1 MKWIYCLL
9 FMIFLVSCER
19 NRITQMSFEE
29 DGIEITYV
37 GSANTLNYTISCGNI
52 ILHTETFNIQHGEV
66 YNLPLLQ
73 ENTVIEKVD
82 SLAYWI
88 TKNKEFKVNFTIRKD
103 SIILADSIRN
113 YTYNPP
119 IIRDSVYAELLSDK
133 YGIIKETDN
142 EKIKSSG

>member
-29 DGIEITYV
+29 DSIEITYV

-66 YNLPLLQ
+66 YKLPLLQ
-73 ENTVIEKVD
+73 ENTIIEKVD

-88 TKNKEFKVNFTIRKD
+88 TKNKDFRC
-103 SIILADSIRN
+103 S
-113 YTYNPP
+113 
-119 IIRDSVYAELLSDK
+119 
-133 YGIIKETDN
+133 
-142 EKIKSSG
+142 